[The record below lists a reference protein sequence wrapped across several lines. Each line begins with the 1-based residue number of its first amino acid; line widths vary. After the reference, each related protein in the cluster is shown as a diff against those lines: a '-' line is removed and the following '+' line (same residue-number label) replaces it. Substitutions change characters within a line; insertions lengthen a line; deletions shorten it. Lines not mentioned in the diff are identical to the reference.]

1 MTNQP
6 AGRVSNEP
14 MSVADLR
21 LPPTFV
27 TDHGVRTLFYQGA
40 MSAVEMAKHWR
51 VHPEVA
57 AEVVD
62 SLKAAGLVDVE
73 SGQATFERM
82 GRVRLNQTGQTYAAT
97 ARSRTWYAGP
107 LPVSLDQ
114 FESKLRA
121 PSGPMTDPA
130 SIAQALGGFGLD
142 QSEVTEIGQ
151 AVASGGAVALRG
163 AAYDEQRDMAAAL
176 GGALTGTIE
185 LPYSLFSA
193 GSVVRVVDSRMHRR
207 VESATSDDE
216 SVLRTHDVDTQWL
229 RVGRPLV
236 TLTGGLLSSD
246 VVPAYDQEAKFYLAP
261 RPFAACG
268 GVLAVLDAE
277 ANPDA
282 LCDLARLWL
291 IPGRQ
296 GVGIMVLRSGERIEL
311 PWHAATVLFNASEQF
326 AGVLRDA
333 VSYTIDI
340 SDLPADAVAH
350 FVERRFPE
358 GESRTAAMHAVVRM
372 LEQQPITRAMAAT
385 ACRYLR
391 DRALFE
397 GTAFSLTPAVVEE
410 AARFAG
416 ISGRR
421 ISRAA

>member
-1 MTNQP
+1 VTIRRRDAETEVGDQMTNQP

-82 GRVRLNQTGQTYAAT
+82 GRVRLNQTGQAYAAT

-121 PSGPMTDPA
+121 PSESLTDLA
-130 SIAQALGGFGLD
+130 SIGQALGGFGLD
-142 QSEVTEIGQ
+142 E
-151 AVASGGAVALRG
+151 GAVG

-176 GGALTGTIE
+176 GAALKGTIE
-185 LPYSLFSA
+185 LPYSVFAA
-193 GSVVRVVDSRMHRR
+193 GSVLRVIDSRMHRR
-207 VESATSDDE
+207 VEVASSGDE

-236 TLTGGLLSSD
+236 RLTGGLLNSD

-277 ANPDA
+277 TNADA

-311 PWHAATVLFNASEQF
+311 PWHASTVLFDASEEL
-326 AGVLRDA
+326 AGVVRDA

-340 SDLPADAVAH
+340 SGLAADAIPDFVA
-350 FVERRFPE
+350 RRLPE
-358 GESRTAAMHAVVRM
+358 PAFTTEAIDPLVQV
-372 LEQQPITRAMAAT
+372 LEQQPNTRPMAAI

-391 DRALFE
+391 DRAAFE
-397 GTAFSLTPAVVEE
+397 GTVFSLTRSVAEE

-416 ISGRR
+416 ITVRR

>member
-82 GRVRLNQTGQTYAAT
+82 GRVRLNQAGQAYAAT

-121 PSGPMTDPA
+121 PSGPMTDQP
-130 SIAQALGGFGLD
+130 SIAQALGGFGL
-142 QSEVTEIGQ
+142 EEGEITEIGQ

-163 AAYDEQRDMAAAL
+163 TAYDEQRDMAMALGAAL
-176 GGALTGTIE
+176 QGTID
-185 LPYSLFSA
+185 LPYSVFAA
-193 GSVVRVVDSRMHRR
+193 GSVVRVIDSRMHRR

-236 TLTGGLLSSD
+236 KLTGGLLSSD
-246 VVPAYDQEAKFYLAP
+246 VTPAYDQEAKFYLSP

-311 PWHAATVLFNASEQF
+311 PWHAATVLFDASEDL

-340 SDLPADAVAH
+340 SGLAADAIPDFVARRLP
-350 FVERRFPE
+350 ERTFP
-358 GESRTAAMHAVVRM
+358 SAVVNPVVRM
-372 LEQQPITRAMAAT
+372 LEQQPITRTMAAT

-391 DRALFE
+391 DRASFE
-397 GTAFSLTPAVVEE
+397 GTAFSLTRAIAEE

-416 ISGRR
+416 ISVRR